1 MPIPAR
7 RERVVAYSLRGRPRK
22 KLYRRALQHA
32 GWSSQTARLDQC
44 DAIGFEALAAID
56 HIDAHAL
63 ARAERL
69 HAAATQRRDVHKD
82 VFSSSIRRNEAVPL
96 IRLEPLDGPF
106 QGLCRAARRARSGGA
121 STPAATARGCRAV
134 VDVED
139 ADDERAFGAGTKL
152 AGDGCAFADIVVTGA
167 AQDGHRQESIR
178 TAVRHRYESKTLRRV
193 EPLHLGLD
201 AATRLRLIT
210 PEITRTPIIVHGA
223 SARRI

>member
-106 QGLCRAARRARSGGA
+106 QGLCRAARRAGSGRA
-121 STPAATARGCRAV
+121 SAATAQIPSRRCRAV

-139 ADDERAFGAGTKL
+139 TDNEGAFGAGTDF
-152 AGDGCAFADIVVTGA
+152 AGDGRPFTDIVVTRA
-167 AQDGHRQESIR
+167 AQDGHRKESVR
-178 TAVRHRYESKTLRRV
+178 SAVRHRHESKT
-193 EPLHLGLD
+193 
-201 AATRLRLIT
+201 
-210 PEITRTPIIVHGA
+210 
-223 SARRI
+223 

>member
-96 IRLEPLDGPF
+96 VRLEPLNGPL
-106 QGLCRAARRARSGGA
+106 QGLCRAPRHASSGRA
-121 STPAATARGCRAV
+121 TPAAARVSGRRCRAV
-134 VDVED
+134 IDIED
-139 ADDERAFGAGTKL
+139 ADDERAFGAGADF
-152 AGDGCAFADIVVTGA
+152 AGDGCPFTDIVVTRA
-167 AQDGHRQESIR
+167 AQDGHRKESIR
-178 TAVRHRYESKTLRRV
+178 SAVR
-193 EPLHLGLD
+193 
-201 AATRLRLIT
+201 
-210 PEITRTPIIVHGA
+210 
-223 SARRI
+223 